1 MSGLLQDVRYAL
13 RQIRK
18 APGFAAVAVITLAL
32 GMGANTAIFSVVNG
46 VLLRP
51 LLFEDPDRLVRIWHT
66 PPQASFPGI
75 TRFTVS
81 PANFLDWQNQN
92 HVFEHM
98 AIYGFRALTL
108 TGGDKAEQVTASPV
122 SAAFFDTVGV
132 KPMLG
137 RVLLREE
144 DEPGRSHVVV
154 LSYRFW
160 QDHFGSNR
168 EVVGH
173 DITFDGMKYLV
184 AGVMP
189 PDFRFP
195 DFAQMWTPMAWTDQ
209 EKMVRGNHNL
219 MVIARLKSEVDVK
232 QAQAEMNTISG
243 RLEQQYPQDDKGWR
257 AVVLP
262 LQRDLVR
269 DVRPALL
276 VLLGAVG
283 FILLIACVNVA
294 NLSLARIFSRNKE
307 VAIRTALGASSARIM
322 RQVLVESVLLALLG
336 GGLGLTYAHFGVRLI
351 MAFLADKLPQLVS
364 TGIDAKVLGFT
375 AAVAILTGIISGI
388 LPALHLSRAN
398 VNQAL
403 KQGLGRT
410 GTDSGGNRTRNTLVV
425 IEVALS
431 LVLLIGAGLMIRSF
445 QALRGVNPGFEPH
458 GVLTMTAAVARSKFS
473 EPMQQV
479 SYFEQVLERVRALP
493 GVVAAGAINDIPLGM
508 NGSHQPIAVEGR
520 PVVPM
525 SEQPEVDVSVITTGY
540 ASALHIPVLQ
550 GRDFNSADIA
560 GRPATILISQSLAR
574 QFWANEDPIGKH
586 VTLSFFPGVAREVVG
601 VIGDVKR
608 DGLNQ
613 TRPSAALYVPLDQIT
628 PAAKE
633 QFSSFPMT
641 LVVRTSAYPA
651 SIASAV
657 TNALHEVD
665 RDVPVGDV
673 VAMDDLVASSL
684 SQQRFDLLLL
694 GAFAALALVLAA
706 IGIYSVL
713 SYSVRR
719 RVQEIGIRLALGAS
733 LSDVLRMIVFE
744 GMKPTLLGL
753 AAGTAAALALGQV
766 MSTLIYGVK
775 ATDPVTFAA
784 VVVVLAAVALSASI
798 IPARRA
804 AKVDPMVALRYE

>member
-1 MSGLLQDVRYAL
+1 MNGMFQDFRYAVRQL
-13 RQIRK
+13 RK
-18 APGFAAVAVITLAL
+18 SPGFAAVAVITLAL

-243 RLEQQYPQDDKGWR
+243 RLEQQYPQDDKGWG

-307 VAIRTALGASSARIM
+307 VAIRTALGASPARIM

-351 MAFLADKLPQLVS
+351 MAFLADKLPASVEAS
-364 TGIDAKVLGFT
+364 MNIKVLAFT
-375 AAVAILTGIISGI
+375 AVVSVLTGVIAGI
-388 LPALHLSRAN
+388 LPALQLSRGN
-398 VNQAL
+398 VNQEL

-410 GTDSGGNRTRNTLVV
+410 DADSGGKRTRSILVV
-425 IEVALS
+425 VEVALS

-445 QALRGVNPGFEPH
+445 QMLRQVNPGFESH
-458 GVLTMTAAVARSKFS
+458 GVLTMTAAVSSAKFP
-473 EPMQQV
+473 EPAQQI
-479 SYFEQVLERVRALP
+479 SFFERVLERTRALP
-493 GVVAAGAINDIPLGM
+493 GVLSAGVIDDLPLSG

-525 SEQPEVDVSVITTGY
+525 SEQPEVDVRVISAGY
-540 ASALHIPVLQ
+540 TSALRIPVLR
-550 GRDFNSADIA
+550 GRDFDSSDVA
-560 GRPATILISQSLAR
+560 GRPATTLVSASLAKE
-574 QFWANEDPIGKH
+574 FWRNENPIGKH
-586 VTLSFFPGVAREVVG
+586 ITLTFFPGVVREVIG
-601 VIGDVKR
+601 VVGDVKG
-608 DGLNQ
+608 DGLDQ
-613 TRPSAALYVPLDQIT
+613 SRPTATLYVPLTQLTT
-628 PAAKE
+628 PA
-633 QFSSFPMT
+633 SGGWRSFPMAI
-641 LVVRTSAYPA
+641 VVRSSSTPVSLVSP
-651 SIASAV
+651 V
-657 TNALHEVD
+657 TNAVREVD
-665 RDVPVGDV
+665 ADVPVRDV
-673 VAMDDLVASSL
+673 LTMDDLVTNSL
-684 SQQRFDLLLL
+684 SQQRFNLSLL
-694 GAFAALALVLAA
+694 GAFAMLALILAA

-713 SYSVRR
+713 RSEEHTSEL
-719 RVQEIGIRLALGAS
+719 QS
-733 LSDVLRMIVFE
+733 L
-744 GMKPTLLGL
+744 
-753 AAGTAAALALGQV
+753 
-766 MSTLIYGVK
+766 
-775 ATDPVTFAA
+775 
-784 VVVVLAAVALSASI
+784 
-798 IPARRA
+798 
-804 AKVDPMVALRYE
+804 